1 MKKGGTVVKIYIMIE
16 DDFARTVW
24 GKATLEGMKHKAA
37 ALKHEICE
45 VDGMDVDFDEQ
56 KRIVILVGTDNAWIN
71 KTLCELW
78 DKNIRAI
85 VLNCQPTEI
94 VPETSYILID
104 YACATY
110 ESVQYLYSCG
120 RRKIALFA
128 INPGSITDTTKHK
141 SFVEIGLSDDDVY
154 ISSDSLSE
162 CYARLKANISKYNAV
177 ICANDIAA
185 VALIRR
191 LEADGVKVPEDIY
204 IVSFGSLLIGRY
216 FSHKL
221 TTMTLNDE
229 ELGRQAVSMYA
240 YLVKSEVDINVRVT
254 IPCELVI
261 GDTTEHRASDRQKLT
276 LKSHTSDDNYF
287 YSDADVRELMSIENF
302 LTRCDDTDIKI
313 ISGIMNEMSYA
324 DIGEKVYIS
333 ENAVKYRVK
342 RMLSCV
348 SAQSKNDFKL
358 LMKTYCE
365 KIAEN

>member
-1 MKKGGTVVKIYIMIE
+1 MIE
-16 DDFARTVW
+16 DDFIQTVW
-24 GKATLEGMKHKAA
+24 GKAILEGMRHRAA

-45 VDGMDVDFDEQ
+45 INEDAPDFEDQ

-110 ESVQYLYSCG
+110 ESIQYLYSCG

-141 SFVEIGLSDDDVY
+141 SFIEVGLSRDDVY

-162 CYARLKANISKYNAV
+162 CYDRLKENISNYNAV

-191 LEADGVKVPEDIY
+191 LEADGVRVPEDIY

-229 ELGRQAVSMYA
+229 ELGHQAVSMYA

-254 IPCELVI
+254 IPCELVV
-261 GDTTEHRASDRQKLT
+261 GDTTEYRTSDRQKLV
-276 LKSHTSDDNYF
+276 LKSHTPDDNYF
-287 YSDADVRELMSIENF
+287 YGDQDVSELMRIENL

-313 ISGIMNEMSYA
+313 ISGILNEMSYA
-324 DIGEKVYIS
+324 DIGERIYIS

-342 RMLSCV
+342 RMLAGV
-348 SAQSKNDFKL
+348 NAQSKNDFKL

-365 KIAEN
+365 KIAEQKG